1 MHAAVVHIMR
11 DGRVPM
17 ARTHTKMKRTKFY
30 DVCRACLDV
39 CRACLD
45 AGSGRRWY
53 RAPELLLSC
62 DHYTASIDVW
72 SGPAAY
78 TQPLCTPGLQFDAW
92 LA

>member
-1 MHAAVVHIMR
+1 MHKQHACCMHILR
-11 DGRVPM
+11 KERVPE
-17 ARTHTKMKRTKFY
+17 ARAHTTVKRTRVC
-30 DVCRACLDV
+30 DACRAQP
-39 CRACLD
+39 D

-78 TQPLCTPGLQFDAW
+78 TQPLSMPGLQFDAW
-92 LA
+92 PA